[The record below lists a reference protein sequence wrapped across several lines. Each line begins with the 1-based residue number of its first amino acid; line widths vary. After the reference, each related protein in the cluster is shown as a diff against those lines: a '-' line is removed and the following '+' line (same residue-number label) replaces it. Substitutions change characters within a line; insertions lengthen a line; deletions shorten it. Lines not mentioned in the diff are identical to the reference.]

1 MYTRQASMY
10 AARRKRTRLTSSR
23 LRRSRLLTEV
33 AMRKLN
39 LDPEKTERMGAISDQ
54 LSQDDINFFTHIFMQ
69 IDVDEI
75 GIILRSELH
84 EGLTLLGITAT
95 DKELDEY
102 LLIADADGSK
112 AIDLQEW
119 IVLCG
124 LLVKPPHDENELL
137 NAFNCLFPNEQDI
150 PVVVFRT
157 KMQRILE
164 SAYAHLPEC
173 NQHEVSIFVDD
184 IISALDP
191 NNTEC
196 IDVQDCIRILSTA
209 YNSVPGAAAGADPPS
224 SAPAPPPS
232 HAHEPE

>member
-1 MYTRQASMY
+1 MYVRTTSIHAS
-10 AARRKRTRLTSSR
+10 RRKRSRLTASR

-39 LDPEKTERMGAISDQ
+39 LDPEKTERMSSISDQ
-54 LSQDDINFFTHIFMQ
+54 LSEDDINFFTHIFMQ
-69 IDVDEI
+69 IDSDEI

-119 IVLCG
+119 IVLCAM
-124 LLVKPPHDENELL
+124 LVKPPHEEHELL
-137 NAFNCLFPNEQDI
+137 AAFNCLFPNEQDI
-150 PVVVFRT
+150 PVVMFRT
-157 KMQRILE
+157 KMQRLLE
-164 SAYAHLPEC
+164 NAYAHLPEC
-173 NQHEVSIFVDD
+173 NHHEVSCFVDD
-184 IISALDP
+184 ILSALDP

-196 IDVQDCIRILSTA
+196 IDVQECIRILSTA
-209 YNSVPGAAAGADPPS
+209 YNSSTLPGSPTNNATSTEERDN
-224 SAPAPPPS
+224 
-232 HAHEPE
+232 HED

>member
-1 MYTRQASMY
+1 MMYSRSTSIHSS
-10 AARRKRTRLTSSR
+10 RRKRTRLTTSR

-39 LDPEKTERMGAISDQ
+39 LDPEKTEQMEIISDQ
-54 LSQDDINFFTHIFMQ
+54 LSTDDVDFFTHIFSQ
-69 IDVDEI
+69 IDIDDL

-84 EGLTLLGITAT
+84 EGLTLLGISAT

-124 LLVKPPHDENELL
+124 MLVKPPHEESELL
-137 NAFNCLFPNEQDI
+137 GAFHCLFPNEQDI
-150 PVVVFRT
+150 PVIVFRT

-164 SAYAHLPEC
+164 NAYAHLPEC
-173 NQHEVSIFVDD
+173 NQHEVSCFVDD
-184 IISALDP
+184 ILSALDP
-191 NNTEC
+191 NNTEI
-196 IDVQDCIRILSTA
+196 IDVQECIRILHAA
-209 YNSVPGAAAGADPPS
+209 YNAKAAPTSIPG
-224 SAPAPPPS
+224 
-232 HAHEPE
+232 